1 MKKLF
6 DATVWKFLL
15 VGVAN
20 TLVGSGVMFLLY
32 NLAHVHYWV
41 AVCANYVVGGI
52 LSFFLNKYFTFQ
64 NRERSAAQVLTSSSP
79 WRCAPVWPTVWLG
92 LRYAGHWRGTAK
104 RSRKTWPCWQAWC
117 CTPA

>member
-32 NLAHVHYWV
+32 NLAHVHYW
-41 AVCANYVVGGI
+41 
-52 LSFFLNKYFTFQ
+52 
-64 NRERSAAQVLTSSSP
+64 
-79 WRCAPVWPTVWLG
+79 WRCAPTMWLG
-92 LRYAGHWRGTAK
+92 AF
-104 RSRKTWPCWQAWC
+104 
-117 CTPA
+117 